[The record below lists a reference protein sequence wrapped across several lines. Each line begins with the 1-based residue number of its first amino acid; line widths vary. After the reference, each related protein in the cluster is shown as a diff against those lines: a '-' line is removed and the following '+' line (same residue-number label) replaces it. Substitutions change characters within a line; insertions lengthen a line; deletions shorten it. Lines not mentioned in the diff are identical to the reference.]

1 MLRTSF
7 ALGLLVSGSLSF
19 STLSA
24 SAADPAADALF
35 TAGKSLLAEGKV
47 SEACEKFEES
57 HRLEPLLGALM
68 NLANCREQEGRLA
81 TAWTRWGEAADLAA
95 QSGDARKDFADGRRR
110 ELEPRLPKLEIRV
123 SGDPGGMLIYSDGAE
138 VRTAL
143 RGVPVP
149 VDPGEHLV
157 EVTKDDEVLF
167 RQKLVSV
174 EGKPQVLELDLAK
187 IATQPSL
194 GRRQGAPPK
203 KPPPLP
209 EKPIETGTSTQAVVG
224 FIVGGTG
231 IAAAAAGFVFGG
243 LALGQKSSA
252 DDPSNCTSQG
262 SCAQTGLD
270 AIGQAETFSHLS
282 TGLVIGGATL
292 TALGLVLVLTAPS
305 DAASASELEQRARLE
320 PTIHLGLAPNP
331 GGLGL
336 GLGGSF

>member
-1 MLRTSF
+1 M
-7 ALGLLVSGSLSF
+7 LVSSSLHSF
-19 STLSA
+19 SLAA

-57 HRLEPLLGALM
+57 HRLEPLLGALL

-95 QSGDARKDFADGRRR
+95 QTGDARKDFADERRR

-123 SGDPGGMLIYSDGAE
+123 SGDPGGMLIFSDGAE

-149 VDPGEHLV
+149 VDPGEHVV

-167 RQKLVSV
+167 REKILSE
-174 EGKPQVLELDLAK
+174 EGKLRSVELDLAK

-209 EKPIETGTSTQAVVG
+209 AKPIETGTSTQAVVG

-243 LALGQKSSA
+243 LALGEKSSA

-262 SCAQTGLD
+262 ACAQTGLD
-270 AIGQAETFSHLS
+270 AISQAETFSHVS

-305 DAASASELEQRARLE
+305 DAASELEQRARLE

>member
-1 MLRTSF
+1 MRRTSF

-19 STLSA
+19 STLAA

-35 TAGKSLLAEGKV
+35 TAGKILLAEGKV

-57 HRLEPLLGALM
+57 HRLEPLLGALL

-95 QSGDARKDFADGRRR
+95 QTGDARKDFADGRRR

-123 SGDPGGMLIYSDGAE
+123 SGDPGGMLIFSDGAE

-149 VDPGEHLV
+149 VDPGEHVV

-174 EGKPQVLELDLAK
+174 EGKPQVVELDLAK

-203 KPPPLP
+203 RPPPLP
-209 EKPIETGTSTQAVVG
+209 PKPVETGTSTQTVVG

-243 LALGQKSSA
+243 LALGEKSSA

-270 AIGQAETFSHLS
+270 AISGAETFSHVS

-305 DAASASELEQRARLE
+305 GGASELDQRAQLE

>member
-7 ALGLLVSGSLSF
+7 ALGLLAWGCLTF
-19 STLSA
+19 STLPA

-35 TAGKSLLAEGKV
+35 TAGKGLLAEGKV

-57 HRLEPLLGALM
+57 HRLEPLLGALL

-95 QSGDARKDFADGRRR
+95 RSGDPRKDFAAERRR
-110 ELEPRLPKLEIRV
+110 ELEPRLPKLELRV
-123 SGDPGGMLIYSDGAE
+123 SGDPGGLLIYSDGVE
-138 VRTAL
+138 VRAAL

-149 VDPGEHLV
+149 VDPGEHVV
-157 EVTKDDEVLF
+157 EVTKDEEVLY
-167 RQKLVSV
+167 REKLVSE
-174 EGKPQVLELDLAK
+174 EGKLRTVELDLAK

-209 EKPIETGTSTQAVVG
+209 PARTESGTSTQALVG

-231 IAAAAAGFVFGG
+231 IAAAAVGFVFGG
-243 LALGQKSSA
+243 LALGQKNSA
-252 DDPSNCTSQG
+252 DDPTNCTSQG
-262 SCAQTGLD
+262 VCAQTGLD
-270 AIGQAETFSHLS
+270 AISHAETFSHLS

-305 DAASASELEQRARLE
+305 DAASASELEQRAKLE

-336 GLGGSF
+336 GVGGTF

>member
-1 MLRTSF
+1 MHRTSF
-7 ALGLLVSGSLSF
+7 RLGFLVSAALALS
-19 STLSA
+19 TVDA
-24 SAADPAADALF
+24 RAADPAADALF
-35 TAGKSLLAEGKV
+35 TAGKTLLAEGKV

-57 HRLEPLLGALM
+57 HRLEPMLGALL

-81 TAWTRWGEAADLAA
+81 TAWTRWGEAADLASR
-95 QSGDARKDFADGRRR
+95 SGDARKDFADGRRR

-123 SGDPGGMLIYSDGAE
+123 TGDPGGLLIFSDGAE

-149 VDPGEHLV
+149 VDPGEHVV
-157 EVTKDDEVLF
+157 EVAKDDEVLF

-174 EGKPQVLELDLAK
+174 EGKPQVLELDLGK

-203 KPPPLP
+203 KPAPVAPT
-209 EKPIETGTSTQAVVG
+209 PIETGTSTQAVVG

-231 IAAAAAGFVFGG
+231 LAATAVGFVFGG
-243 LALGQKSSA
+243 LAMGRKNSA

-270 AIGQAETFSHLS
+270 DISRAETLSHLS
-282 TGLVIGGATL
+282 TGLVIGGAAL
-292 TALGLVLVLTAPS
+292 TSLGLVLVLTAPS
-305 DAASASELEQRARLE
+305 DAASASELEQRAQLE